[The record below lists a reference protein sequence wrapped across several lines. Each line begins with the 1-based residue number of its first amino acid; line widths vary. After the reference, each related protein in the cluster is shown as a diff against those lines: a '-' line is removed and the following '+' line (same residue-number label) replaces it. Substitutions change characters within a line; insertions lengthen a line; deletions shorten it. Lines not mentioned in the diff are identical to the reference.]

1 MGINYIDLNNSNL
14 DKDFEDLDTIILS
27 SSWLGIL
34 NLKSVNHLENY
45 K

>member
-1 MGINYIDLNNSNL
+1 MSILKIYLNNSNL
-14 DKDFEDLDTIILS
+14 NKNFEEDLDTIILS

-34 NLKSVNHLENY
+34 NLKSANHLE